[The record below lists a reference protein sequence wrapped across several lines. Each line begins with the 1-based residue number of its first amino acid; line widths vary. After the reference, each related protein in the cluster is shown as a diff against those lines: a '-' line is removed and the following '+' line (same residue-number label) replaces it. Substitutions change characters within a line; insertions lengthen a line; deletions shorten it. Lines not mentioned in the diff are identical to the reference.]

1 MNDEIICDGKSLI
14 NIFLGPFY
22 LIMSIVLISMLF
34 KYDMGLINCILGTIL
49 ILFILGFSLYFFLKV
64 FCFYFSINQEKI
76 IYKNLFNK
84 KYTYLISDIEN
95 CKLQYGRRGSSVI
108 IITMKDSNKI
118 KINGTDRNYKLLK
131 TFLINNNLLDRKW

>member
-49 ILFILGFSLYFFLKV
+49 ILFILGFSL
-64 FCFYFSINQEKI
+64 YFSINQEKI